1 MKKNL
6 LALFALSAIYSASA
20 QTTYIKDKAVVVV
33 KSNTLLYMGNG
44 LEVSSSTP
52 NTVINEGNIL
62 INLSSLKPFNYNS
75 STTETSPYYF
85 KNFNTDGTTYNDGSN
100 FVNKFIDNNSYGQL
114 MFYSANGATLS
125 ATLIEESTNRI
136 KGRVTMEKKY
146 VNPSNY
152 NWLPISIPFDKRSLD
167 KGFSPILQN
176 SFGISSSQYI
186 YNNSNSNSRYLST
199 LMNWVQGSEYY
210 NSTVGTETELFE
222 TTVNILNLTSG
233 ALKNIFANNYS
244 NPNARITYKGVPYGG
259 ARNIVYRNTVAGQS
273 PWSKVYTPT
282 DKWGVWKNKI
292 NPANEKY
299 GTYIGESFEIMD
311 DESVTYGKYQI
322 NFANPFTHNLDLA
335 NLFSGSHS
343 SGIARTNIKAVTKPG
358 TSVTWKIG
366 VGNTTPINTNYMASV
381 PTNTTTG
388 YNPALTNR
396 QWTGDKEALLLRP
409 FEIATFKT
417 NDVAG
422 SYQYFSGESSSYAT
436 NNPKTFNYASGATI
450 TSTTPIPRGVGNV
463 TEDIEA
469 SKENYNENSLYQ
481 LGLVVSNNND
491 TQGNRVYFVAVDSD
505 ITGKQNEF
513 ELEYGSYGSNSGLW
527 LNQEN
532 KDETF
537 DEGSFLFINGFNMN
551 DYVAKPLHMTFY
563 KNPKDTNTKFTLT
576 ANLAEGST
584 LNDGLEK
591 FSNGNKFYFV
601 DTKENKAIEITK
613 DFSYTFTANESS
625 NNRFIVYW
633 NELPSKLGTG
643 EIGINKNKTFIY
655 RNNVASN
662 SIRFA
667 KKNLTANIVV
677 YNMTGQKIYEKDN
690 LSTSQDFNFNNI
702 ENGMYIIN
710 ITYSDNTTETLKSI
724 FKK

>member
-6 LALFALSAIYSASA
+6 LALFALSAMYSASA
-20 QTTYIKDKAVVVV
+20 QTAYIKDKAVVAV
-33 KSNTLLYMGNG
+33 KPNTLMYMGNG
-44 LEVSSSTP
+44 LEISSSTP
-52 NTVINEGNIL
+52 NTIVNEGNIL
-62 INLSSLKPFNYNS
+62 VKLSSLKPFSY
-75 STTETSPYYF
+75 STTTAETSPYYF
-85 KNFNTDGTTYNDGSN
+85 KNFNTDGITYNDGSN
-100 FVNKFIDNNSYGQL
+100 FVNKFTDNNSYGQL
-114 MFYSANGATLS
+114 MFYSANGS
-125 ATLIEESTNRI
+125 LISGQIIPESNNRV
-136 KGRVTMEKKY
+136 KGRVTMEKPY
-146 VNPSNY
+146 VNPADF
-152 NWLPISIPFDKRSLD
+152 NWLPISIPFDKSSLD
-167 KGFSPILQN
+167 KGFSAILQN
-176 SFGISSSQYI
+176 SFGISPSQYI

-199 LMNWVQGSEYY
+199 LMNWKSGDEYY
-210 NSTVGTETELFE
+210 EPTNGSKTDLTE

-233 ALKNIFANNYS
+233 ALKTIFANNYS
-244 NPNARITYKGVPYGG
+244 NSNARINYKGVPNGG
-259 ARNIVYRNTVAGQS
+259 ARNYVYKNTTPSQAPWSIVYS
-273 PWSKVYTPT
+273 PTE
-282 DKWGVWKNKI
+282 KWGVWKNKI

-299 GTYIGESFEIMD
+299 GTYIGESFEVMD
-311 DESVTYGKYQI
+311 DESITYGKYQI

-343 SGIARTNIKAVTKPG
+343 SDIARINIKAVTKPG

-366 VGNTTPINTNYMASV
+366 DGNTTPVNTNYMASV

-388 YNPALTNR
+388 RNPALTNR

-417 NDVAG
+417 NDAEG
-422 SYQYFSGESSSYAT
+422 SYQYFSGESNSYAT

-463 TEDIEA
+463 TENIEV
-469 SKENYNENSLYQ
+469 SNENSLYQ
-481 LGLVVSNNND
+481 LGLLVSNNNN

-513 ELEYGSYGSNSGLW
+513 ELEYGNYGSNSGLW

-667 KKNLTANIVV
+667 KKNLTAYIQV
-677 YNMTGQKIYEKDN
+677 YNMSGQLVSTKDN
-690 LSTSQDFNFNNI
+690 VNTSQDYVINNI
-702 ENGMYIIN
+702 ENGMYIVN
-710 ITYSDNTTETLKSI
+710 IQYSDNTTETLKSI
-724 FKK
+724 IKK